1 MSKIEALRSAVFGAI
16 GRENAAAGGTVSGCA
31 VPGRAVP
38 GFLAP
43 LVAGVTYARMLHL
56 LVGWIFAGVVLMIY
70 PGTYRKGL
78 GEILMAAVPL
88 DCLLL
93 AAVALIPAARRAE
106 GVQARLLL
114 VPDREEDIATEPS
127 RTWADRRRTA
137 GWLIGRVALGSVAGF
152 ALSFGA
158 AACYGRL
165 TGPDALWYLP
175 FTPLLVLGFGW
186 FLVLAGRLQLA
197 MSVRMLGPSPV
208 ERLAEAELRAERL
221 LERNR
226 LARELHDSIGHAL
239 TVTVL
244 QAGAA
249 REVGDPAFVAKALEV
264 IEETGR
270 LAMEDLERTLVLLRE
285 TPSGVSGVA
294 TEQPGIDQ
302 LPALFD
308 TARAAGSPVEARID
322 VPPGTLP
329 GVLSRESYRIVQEG
343 ITNAL
348 KYAPGEPVDLRIAVQ
363 DGQLELRCANRLPGS
378 GRSAA
383 GAGKGGTR
391 KGGKGLRGIRER
403 AALLGGEATAGA
415 AAGATAEVEPTAGA
429 SGDSGGEWVLSV
441 RLPLRLG
448 S

>member
-1 MSKIEALRSAVFGAI
+1 MPKIAALKARAPGN
-16 GRENAAAGGTVSGCA
+16 GVSMTA
-31 VPGRAVP
+31 VPR
-38 GFLAP
+38 FLAP
-43 LVAGVTYARMLHL
+43 LLAGATYARLVHL

-70 PGTYRKGL
+70 PGTYHKGL
-78 GEILMAAVPL
+78 GEILMASVTS
-88 DCLLL
+88 DTVLLVV
-93 AAVALIPAARRAE
+93 VALVPAARRAE

-114 VPDREEDIATEPS
+114 VPDREEDIAIDPS
-127 RTWADRRRTA
+127 RSWADRRRTA
-137 GWLIGRVALGSVAGF
+137 GWLVGRVALGSVVGF
-152 ALSFGA
+152 AMALGLA
-158 AACYGRL
+158 AAYGRL
-165 TGPDALWYLP
+165 TGPDALRYLP
-175 FTPLLVLGFGW
+175 LLPLLVLGFGW
-186 FLVLAGRLQLA
+186 FLVYAGRLQLA
-197 MSVRMLGPSPV
+197 LAVRLLGPSPA

-249 REVGDPAFVAKALEV
+249 REVGDPAFVARALEV

-270 LAMEDLERTLVLLRE
+270 QAMEDLERTLVLLRE
-285 TPSGVSGVA
+285 TPAGANGVA

-322 VPPGTLP
+322 VPVGALP

-343 ITNAL
+343 VTNAL
-348 KYAPGEPVDLRIAVQ
+348 KYAPGEPVDVRIAVRA
-363 DGQLELRCANRLPGS
+363 GQLELRCASRLPGGGARPS
-378 GRSAA
+378 VGGVRTAA
-383 GAGKGGTR
+383 GGAR

-403 AALLGGEATAGA
+403 ATLLGGESTAGA
-415 AAGATAEVEPTAGA
+415 AEDG
-429 SGDSGGEWVLSV
+429 SGEWVLTV